1 MSRASVLGQVALATY
16 SLLEFRHLIGA
27 VSHQFVGCNTLQCV
41 VWRASRLDDVTVLGI
56 AGCAALAAA
65 LVGSLIYKVF
75 VSVVKLCRAMKRA
88 WVRRQATISARAKME
103 V

>member
-1 MSRASVLGQVALATY
+1 
-16 SLLEFRHLIGA
+16 
-27 VSHQFVGCNTLQCV
+27 
-41 VWRASRLDDVTVLGI
+41 VTVLGI